1 MANGISTA
9 IRINDGMSP
18 ALKSMN
24 KALMVVLNT
33 FESMQSATADPINT
47 AAISEARSELAR
59 VEATLQDVKS
69 NANGARSAM
78 SGMPDEISDA
88 TEKAH
93 GLNGVFQ
100 RIKETAA
107 GVVIGNLVT
116 GAISKAGDFLKQSA
130 LGAVEYASDLTEVQN
145 VVDVTFGNMADSIN
159 KWAEGTLHAVGLNEL
174 SAKQYAGTMGAMLKS
189 SGITGDAVAKMSTNI
204 TELAGD
210 MASFY
215 NLSGD
220 EAFEK
225 IRAGISGETE
235 PLKQLGINMS
245 VANMEAYALSQG
257 IETSYDKMNQAQQT
271 LLRYNYLLSVTGD
284 AQGDFARTQDSYAN
298 QTKLLSE
305 TWRDFTGQ
313 LASYALP
320 TLTNIVTS
328 LNGFISNMTQYVPVI
343 VSLVGSIGSVLG
355 SVADGFMWVYS
366 IVADNWS
373 LIAPIIGGVAAGML
387 WFTAVTKGAAL
398 AQLAYAG
405 IQSGVAAVMG
415 AFRAVQTFVSIGW
428 GVLTGNTAAASAAQF
443 VFNSALLAC
452 PLTWILLIIIAV
464 IAAIYLVVAAINKV
478 TGSTISA
485 TGIIAGAFSWL
496 GALIYN
502 VFVGIVDIA
511 LSVINYLTAPW
522 VTFANFFGNLFND
535 PLAAIIHAFGDMADA
550 ILGILEGIARAID
563 AVFGSNLADAV
574 SGWRGSLDS
583 KIESFANEKG
593 NGSYEKVM
601 ENVNLTSESL
611 GLKRK
616 ELGKAYD
623 SGYKWGEGVADKV
636 SNFSMDSVW
645 DKLGLNKG
653 DTSALTSTGGSGLG
667 GYSDIGTSYDDLAGN
682 VGDIKDN
689 TGGIKDAVDVSE
701 EDLKYLRDIA
711 EQEAIN
717 RFTTAEI
724 SVDFGGVS
732 NTINNDMDIDGFMDV
747 FTDRLYESMTVAAEG
762 LHS

>member
-1 MANGISTA
+1 MAQGIATA
-9 IRINDGMSP
+9 IRINDQMSP
-18 ALKSMN
+18 ALRSMN

-47 AAISEARSELAR
+47 AAISEARSELASVKTVLDQ
-59 VEATLQDVKS
+59 VEN
-69 NANGARSAM
+69 NANSAKNAM
-78 SGMPDEISDA
+78 GRMPDEIDEA
-88 TEKAH
+88 TQKAH
-93 GLNGVFQ
+93 GLKSAFQ
-100 RIKETAA
+100 SIKETAA

-116 GAISKAGDFLKQSA
+116 GAISKAGEFLKESA
-130 LGAVEYASDLTEVQN
+130 TQAVEYASDLTEVQN
-145 VVDVTFGNMADSIN
+145 VVDVAFGDMAGSIN
-159 KWAEGTLHAVGLNEL
+159 KWAEGTLQAVGLNEL
-174 SAKQYAGTMGAMLKS
+174 SAKHYAGTMGAMLKS
-189 SGITGDAVAKMSTNI
+189 SGIAGDAVAKMSTNI

-313 LASYALP
+313 LASEALP
-320 TLTNIVTS
+320 TLTNIVTK
-328 LNGFISNMTQYVPVI
+328 LNDFISNMSQYIPVI
-343 VSLVGSIGSVLG
+343 IA
-355 SVADGFMWVYS
+355 VAS
-366 IVADNWS
+366 T
-373 LIAPIIGGVAAGML
+373 IGGVISNTLSAIADGAMNAYNIFANNWSAISPFIYAVAG
-387 WFTAVTKGAAL
+387 AL
-398 AQLAYAG
+398 LFY
-405 IQSGVAAVMG
+405 AAVMG
-415 AFRAVQTFVSIGW
+415 ITSVVEGTMAAIKFVHATA
-428 GVLTGNTAAASAAQF
+428 TGIMTTVTAIATAAQIGFNAAL
-443 VFNSALLAC
+443 AAC
-452 PLTWILLIIIAV
+452 PLTWIIGMILIVIAV
-464 IAAIYLVVAAINKV
+464 IV
-478 TGSTISA
+478 TVIGLISKSLGV
-485 TGIIAGAFSWL
+485 TNSVLGGIV
-496 GALIYN
+496 GALNTFIAVVWNIFLGLADFVLSIINFFYN
-502 VFVGIVDIA
+502 KWA
-511 LSVINYLTAPW
+511 A
-522 VTFANFFGNLFND
+522 FANFFGNIFND
-535 PLAAIIHAFGDMADA
+535 PIASIIHLFGDMADA
-550 ILGILEGIARAID
+550 VLGILEGIAQAID
-563 AVFGSNLADAV
+563 AIFGSNLADAV
-574 SGWRGSLDS
+574 SGWRSGLDS
-583 KIESFANEKG
+583 KVESLAKEKG
-593 NGSYEKVM
+593 NGSYEEVVEKA
-601 ENVNLTSESL
+601 NLSTEAL
-611 GLKRK
+611 GWQRK
-616 ELGKAYD
+616 EYGASFKAGAEFGD
-623 SGYKWGEGVADKV
+623 GIADKI
-636 SNFSMDSVW
+636 SNFSLDSLMS
-645 DKLGLNKG
+645 KLTAPDASSLG
-653 DTSALTSTGGSGLG
+653 TGTDGLG
-667 GYSDIGTSYDDLAGN
+667 GYDIPSYDELAGN

-689 TGGIKDAVDVSE
+689 TGSIKDAVDVSE